1 MRIAVTGH
9 RPSKLGG
16 DYTGDGTMAQKVR
29 KWLRRQL
36 EIRNPDEVV
45 TGMALGVDQWFA
57 EEALRLDIKVHAAIP
72 CDGQERIWPTASQ
85 VRYKLLLEQ
94 ADVTPHVV
102 NPGPY
107 AAWKMQARNEYMVNY
122 SHLLLA
128 VWDGSHGGTGNCV
141 RYAEKC
147 GKPVVRLDPFE

>member
-1 MRIAVTGH
+1 MRVAVTGH

-16 DYTGDGTMAQKVR
+16 DYTGDGTMATKVR
-29 KWLRRQL
+29 AWLRRQL
-36 EIRNPDEVV
+36 EIRNPDEAV

-57 EEALRLDIKVHAAIP
+57 EEALRLDIEVHAAIP
-72 CDGQERIWPTASQ
+72 CDGQERTWPTSSQ
-85 VRYKLLLEQ
+85 DRYHLLLKHPK
-94 ADVTPHVV
+94 VTAHVV

-122 SHLLLA
+122 SDLLLA
-128 VWDGSHGGTGNCV
+128 VWGGSHGGTGNCV
-141 RYAEKC
+141 AYANKC

>member
-16 DYTGDGTMAQKVR
+16 DYTGDGTLAQKVR
-29 KWLRRQL
+29 KWLRHQL
-36 EIRNPDEVV
+36 AIYQPNEAV

-57 EEALRLDIKVHAAIP
+57 REALGLGIEVHAAIP
-72 CDGQERIWPTASQ
+72 CDGQERRWPTPAQ
-85 VRYKLLLEQ
+85 DRYHLLL
-94 ADVTPHVV
+94 AHPKVTVHEI

-122 SHLLLA
+122 SHVLLA
-128 VWDGSHGGTGNCV
+128 IWGGAVGGTANCV
-141 RYAEKC
+141 AYAEKC
-147 GKPVVRLDPFE
+147 GKPVVKMNPFE